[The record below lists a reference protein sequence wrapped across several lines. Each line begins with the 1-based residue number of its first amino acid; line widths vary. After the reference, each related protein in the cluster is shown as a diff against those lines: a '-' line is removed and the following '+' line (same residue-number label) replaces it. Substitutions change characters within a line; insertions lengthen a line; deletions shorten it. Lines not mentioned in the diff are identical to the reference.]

1 MVLIVVSVVVLSVST
16 PLESVVIV
24 ETEISVTTRDTDV
37 LTATER
43 ISD

>member
-24 ETEISVTTRDTDV
+24 VVISVTV
-37 LTATER
+37 P
-43 ISD
+43 SVF